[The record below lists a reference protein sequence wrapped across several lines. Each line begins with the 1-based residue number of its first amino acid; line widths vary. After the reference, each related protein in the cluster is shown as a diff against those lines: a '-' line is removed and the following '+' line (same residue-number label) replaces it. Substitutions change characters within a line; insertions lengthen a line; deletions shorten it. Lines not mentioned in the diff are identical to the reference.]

1 MNKAEQRFTKTF
13 NILKIEFSIVI
24 LVNDSAGGRMMAHN
38 HFSRRKMYILLIM
51 GEKTD
56 YEIWNIKFIVLHIY
70 LDIYVFFFGGGGGRK
85 GEIWGIW

>member
-1 MNKAEQRFTKTF
+1 
-13 NILKIEFSIVI
+13 
-24 LVNDSAGGRMMAHN
+24 
-38 HFSRRKMYILLIM
+38 MYILLIM

-85 GEIWGIW
+85 GKILGIW